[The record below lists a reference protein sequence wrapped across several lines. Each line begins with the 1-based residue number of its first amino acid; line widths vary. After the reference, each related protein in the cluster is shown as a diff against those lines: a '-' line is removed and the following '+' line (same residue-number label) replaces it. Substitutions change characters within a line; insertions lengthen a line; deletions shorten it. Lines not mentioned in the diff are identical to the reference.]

1 LDFKDHLD
9 WQRGGTTMTRL
20 QRSISQWMLWPL
32 RQPTKQ
38 GFTLIEL
45 MLAVIIMGVLAAIA
59 LPTLVRQVGKAREA
73 EAKNALSAVGFA
85 QQGYFFE
92 YRQFAPTYSVLGV
105 DINGK
110 YFDFPDPESIPNT
123 YRTKSQ
129 ALTKETNSLGSSRN
143 YAYGTYCVSNSYR
156 VILCQSPDNL
166 TITQVPDDSMGDC
179 TNGVKLD

>member
-1 LDFKDHLD
+1 
-9 WQRGGTTMTRL
+9 MTRL
-20 QRSISQWMLWPL
+20 QRSTSRWLL
-32 RQPTKQ
+32 RQLSQPARQ

-45 MLAVIIMGVLAAIA
+45 LIAIFIMGILSAIA
-59 LPTLVRQVGKAREA
+59 LPTMVRQVGKAREA
-73 EAKNALSAVGFA
+73 EAKNGLSSVGFA

-92 YRQFAPTYSVLGV
+92 NRQFAPTYSILGV

-129 ALTKETNSLGSSRN
+129 AITKETNSLGSSRN
-143 YAYGTYCVSNSYR
+143 YAYGTYYISNSYK
-156 VILCQSPDNL
+156 VILCQSPDNI
-166 TITQVPDDSMGDC
+166 TITQVPDDSTGDC